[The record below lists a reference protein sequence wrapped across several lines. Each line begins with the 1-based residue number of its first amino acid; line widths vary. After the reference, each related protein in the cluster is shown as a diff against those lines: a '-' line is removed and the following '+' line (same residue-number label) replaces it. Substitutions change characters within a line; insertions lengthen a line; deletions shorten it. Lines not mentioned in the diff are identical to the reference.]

1 MNWAH
6 GHLVLNHIPI
16 FGTLFGFLLLLVAV
30 SRRSEELKK
39 VSLAIFVLVGLLTVA
54 TYLTGEPAEE
64 VVEHLPGVS
73 EAFIEEHEESALVS
87 LILLEAVALLSVA
100 ALFSSRKSNCVSQ
113 RWALICLLSSLFS
126 LLAIGW
132 TSHLGGQI
140 RHTETRGETTATTPD
155 LPWDDED
162 ER

>member
-6 GHLVLNHIPI
+6 VHLVLNHIPI

-39 VSLAIFVLVGLLTVA
+39 VSLAIFVLAGLLTVA
-54 TYLTGEPAEE
+54 VYLTGEPAEE
-64 VVEHLPGVS
+64 VVEHLSGVS

-87 LILLEAVALLSVA
+87 LILMEVVALLSVV
-100 ALFSSRKSNCVSQ
+100 ALYASRKSNSVSQ
-113 RWALICLLSSLFS
+113 RWAYICLLTSWIS
-126 LLAIGW
+126 LLAVGW

-140 RHTETRGETTATTPD
+140 RHTETRSEVTATTPD
-155 LPWDDED
+155 GPWAEED
-162 ER
+162 EN